1 MQANILKYDKA
12 LLIRAFACLIVFL
25 SHTLPPQ
32 PNFFLTT
39 DGVAAVRIF
48 FILSG
53 YLIGKNFINGKYHF
67 GLESIKNFYINRI
80 KRIVPLYYF
89 VTISLFVCFYQEL
102 WQWGNWYKILGI
114 FTFTF
119 DFDAKPYFTGSLWSL
134 SVEMQFYLI
143 APFLI
148 WLISKACKNLS
159 NTLWVMFISMA
170 FSLGCIFLYSK
181 NLISTPNQVRHFLVH
196 FFCFPVGI
204 ALNFLFEYL
213 QKHLENYKSWL
224 TINSNRLFTLS
235 LIIIYLVLN
244 SFSYYS
250 NFINR
255 AFAGSFTYSVISV
268 FAIVILTGICI
279 YLAKL
284 NTIQVRKIDLR
295 RLSQNPLTFFEI
307 LGILS
312 YGFYLWH
319 GDMLYYF
326 RQIIQVNNY
335 QSYLLVLFLG
345 FLASLSLSLVTYYL
359 VERINI
365 KKILK
370 PNS

>member
-1 MQANILKYDKA
+1 MQANILKYDKL

-67 GLESIKNFYINRI
+67 GFESIKSFYIKRI

-89 VTISLFVCFYQEL
+89 VVISLFVCFYQDL
-102 WQWGNWYKILGI
+102 WQWTNWYKILGI

-119 DFDAKPYFTGSLWSL
+119 DFDASPYFTGSLWSL

-143 APFLI
+143 APLLI
-148 WLISKACKNLS
+148 WLISKACTNLS
-159 NTLWVMFISMA
+159 KTLWVIILSIV
-170 FSLGCIFLYSK
+170 FSLSCIFLYSK
-181 NLISTPNQVRHFLVH
+181 NLISTPNQIRHFLIH

-213 QKHLENYKSWL
+213 HKHLENYQSWL
-224 TINSNRLFTLS
+224 TINSNRLFGSCLVLIYLS
-235 LIIIYLVLN
+235 LNI
-244 SFSYYS
+244 SSYYS
-250 NFINR
+250 NYINT
-255 AFAGSFTYSVISV
+255 AFATTFSYSIISV
-268 FAIVILTGICI
+268 FGVVIFTGICI

-284 NTIQVRKIDLR
+284 DKIQVRKIDSR
-295 RLSQNPLTFFEI
+295 RLIKNPMTFFEI

-319 GDMLYYF
+319 GDMLYFF
-326 RQIIQVNNY
+326 RQIIQVDNY
-335 QSYLLVLFLG
+335 SSYLLVLFLG
-345 FLASLSLSLVTYYL
+345 FLASLSLSVITYYL
-359 VERINI
+359 VERIDL

-370 PNS
+370 LN